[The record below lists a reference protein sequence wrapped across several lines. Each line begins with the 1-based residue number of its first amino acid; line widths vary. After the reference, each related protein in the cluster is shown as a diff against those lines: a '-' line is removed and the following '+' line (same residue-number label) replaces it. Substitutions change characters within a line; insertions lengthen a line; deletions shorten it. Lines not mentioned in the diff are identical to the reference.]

1 MHVCVCVR
9 ACLHACADVYVQF
22 ISIASPSLSD
32 NCPAMPVFTIIEDQ
46 NSEQINPD
54 STMEYDDILDTEGF
68 DHSMSDESFQT
79 GDISGTCRNN
89 QFLLSNRS

>member
-1 MHVCVCVR
+1 MFTCMCG
-9 ACLHACADVYVQF
+9 CVYVQF
-22 ISIASPSLSD
+22 ISIASPFLGD

-54 STMEYDDILDTEGF
+54 SIMECDDILDTEEF

-79 GDISGTCRNN
+79 GDISGTYRNN
-89 QFLLSNRS
+89 